1 MRNARQS
8 KTSSKKLI
16 SLSKY
21 IRPKRLG
28 LLLGIFFLSSC
39 AGLSRQPDITLCV
52 HDQPR
57 MAVYCNNNQTGEDS
71 TLNIEDTNKYIM
83 LSPDDWGTILRYL
96 RRGVKYKVF
105 RKEIRKVLKSND
117 KIMLWKENFSATS
130 LQ

>member
-8 KTSSKKLI
+8 KTSSKKLMN
-16 SLSKY
+16 LSRC

-39 AGLSRQPDITLCV
+39 AGLPTQPDITLCV
-52 HDQPR
+52 HDEPR
-57 MAVYCNNNQTGEDS
+57 MSVYCSNNQTGEDS
-71 TLNIEDTNKYIM
+71 TLHINETNKYIM
-83 LSPDDWGTILRYL
+83 LSPDDWGTVLRYL
-96 RRGVKYKVF
+96 RRGVKYKIF

>member
-1 MRNARQS
+1 M
-8 KTSSKKLI
+8 
-16 SLSKY
+16 
-21 IRPKRLG
+21 
-28 LLLGIFFLSSC
+28 
-39 AGLSRQPDITLCV
+39 

>member
-1 MRNARQS
+1 
-8 KTSSKKLI
+8 
-16 SLSKY
+16 
-21 IRPKRLG
+21 
-28 LLLGIFFLSSC
+28 
-39 AGLSRQPDITLCV
+39 
-52 HDQPR
+52 

-96 RRGVKYKVF
+96 RRGAKYKVF
-105 RKEIRKVLKSND
+105 RKEIRKVLKSNG